1 MKPIIKC
8 ENLGK
13 KYLLG
18 ARETV
23 APTLREALKSSLKS
37 KARIFAGR
45 NGGVSPWFGP

>member
-1 MKPIIKC
+1 MKPIIRC

-23 APTLREALKSSLKS
+23 APTLRETLKNSLRAKPESS
-37 KARIFAGR
+37 AAATGTR
-45 NGGVSPWFGP
+45 WFGP